1 MSQSLSQAGQLF
13 EELQG
18 WKDRGEELERLMQEA
33 EREIQGLG
41 EENKALDAKAREY
54 RNSNDDLIEKY

>member
-54 RNSNDDLIEKY
+54 RN